1 MVRVFIFVFFLAMS
15 LCARENPFK
24 PVISLEKIGA
34 ATNVK
39 PNRENLK
46 EIDIKVPDSARV
58 LKKVTIEYQNLDG
71 SISSKSVEVDK
82 NIDWHYPVVLSQKR
96 GVKQVGKKASRQKI
110 KPLILHPLKFLTLEV
125 SKNSILFVT
134 NDKKIRDFILLKPYK
149 IVIDFKRDASFY
161 TKSVDIKKAPF
172 EKITLGNHNGYYR
185 AVLLL
190 DGSYKYKLTK
200 TLKGYLC
207 EVY

>member
-1 MVRVFIFVFFLAMS
+1 MIIA
-15 LCARENPFK
+15 
-24 PVISLEKIGA
+24 
-34 ATNVK
+34 
-39 PNRENLK
+39 
-46 EIDIKVPDSARV
+46 
-58 LKKVTIEYQNLDG
+58 VT
-71 SISSKSVEVDK
+71 S
-82 NIDWHYPVVLSQKR
+82 
-96 GVKQVGKKASRQKI
+96 VGKD
-110 KPLILHPLKFLTLEV
+110 LKSAIDQRFGRTRFIIFYNFLKDIEKYANGEIEIHIVPT
-125 SKNSILFVT
+125 S
-134 NDKKIRDFILLKPYK
+134 KKIRDFILLKPYK